1 MKKIAL
7 LLIIISIALI
17 ACDNQSV
24 QNNETANNINDMDQ
38 AQPQASEEKKKEISL
53 DEAKE
58 IAIKRAYLTNDE
70 VTFTKAELDD
80 DDGVRNYDIEFT
92 SKNKEYDY
100 SISAADGKIVSSK
113 VSYNSAEPQKLQ
125 QQQKPEQPQNPQQQQ
140 QTQQQQTPQ
149 VSPESKKEISVNEA
163 KEIALKHANL
173 TSDKVTFTK
182 AELDVDDDGVRKYEI
197 EFTYNNKEYEY
208 EINASTGVIIS
219 VDIDD

>member
-24 QNNETANNINDMDQ
+24 QNNETANNINDMDKV
-38 AQPQASEEKKKEISL
+38 QPQASEEKKKEISL

-58 IAIKRAYLTNDE
+58 IAVKRAYLTSDE

-80 DDGVRNYDIEFT
+80 DNGVRNYDIEFT

-100 SISAADGKIVSSK
+100 SISAIDGKIVSSK
-113 VSYNSAEPQKLQ
+113 VSYNSAEPQRL
-125 QQQKPEQPQNPQQQQ
+125 QQQ
-140 QTQQQQTPQ
+140 QTQQQQNPQ

-197 EFTYNNKEYEY
+197 EFTYKNKEYDY

>member
-24 QNNETANNINDMDQ
+24 QNNGTADNMNNMDEM
-38 AQPQASEEKKKEISL
+38 QPQASEEKKKEISL

-58 IAIKRAYLTNDE
+58 IAVKRAYLTSDE

-80 DDGVRNYDIEFT
+80 DDDGVKNYDIEFT
-92 SKNKEYDY
+92 SKNKEYEY
-100 SISAADGKIVSSK
+100 SINAADGKILSSK
-113 VSYNSAEPQKLQ
+113 VEYISTEPQKLQ
-125 QQQKPEQPQNPQQQQ
+125 KPQQSQQQQ
-140 QTQQQQTPQ
+140 QVPQ
-149 VSPESKKEISVNEA
+149 ESKKEISVNEA

-182 AELDVDDDGVRKYEI
+182 AQLDVDDDDGVRKYEI
-197 EFTYNNKEYEY
+197 EFTYNNKEYDY
-208 EINASTGVIIS
+208 EINASTGAIIS

>member
-24 QNNETANNINDMDQ
+24 PNNETTDNMNNNMNQ
-38 AQPQASEEKKKEISL
+38 VQPQSSEEKKKGISL

-58 IAIKRAYLTNDE
+58 IALKRAYLTSDE

-80 DDGVRNYDIEFT
+80 DDDGVKNYDIEFT
-92 SKNKEYDY
+92 SKNKEYEY
-100 SISAADGKIVSSK
+100 SINAADGKILSSK
-113 VSYNSAEPQKLQ
+113 VEYISTEPQKLQ
-125 QQQKPEQPQNPQQQQ
+125 KPQQSQQQQ
-140 QTQQQQTPQ
+140 QVPQ
-149 VSPESKKEISVNEA
+149 ESKKEISVNEA

-182 AELDVDDDGVRKYEI
+182 AQLDVDDDDGVRKYEI
-197 EFTYNNKEYEY
+197 EFTYNNKEYDY
-208 EINASTGVIIS
+208 EINASTGAIIS

>member
-113 VSYNSAEPQKLQ
+113 VSYNSAEPQRL
-125 QQQKPEQPQNPQQQQ
+125 QQQ
-140 QTQQQQTPQ
+140 QTQQQQNPQ

-182 AELDVDDDGVRKYEI
+182 AELDVDDGVRKYEI